1 MNEMMG
7 EFEDEFN
14 ELDEFEELDEFN
26 EFDDFVQDPEAYDE
40 EWIETVNALASIQLA

>member
-7 EFEDEFN
+7 ESEDEF
-14 ELDEFEELDEFN
+14 EDEFEELDEFN

-40 EWIETVNALASIQLA
+40 EWIETVNALARIQLA